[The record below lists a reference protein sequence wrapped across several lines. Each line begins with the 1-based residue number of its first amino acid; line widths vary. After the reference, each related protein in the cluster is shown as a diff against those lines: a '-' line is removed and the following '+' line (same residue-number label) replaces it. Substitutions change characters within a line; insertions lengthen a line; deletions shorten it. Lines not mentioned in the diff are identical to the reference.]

1 MNAAGGITPALAV
14 FGLFVIMGI
23 YNGLKGNKFFN
34 ISYLI
39 TVGIILLLLCISFGY
54 SLSCYYDEIG
64 QGLTVTDTPEKPG
77 HDFGMS
83 LIGLVSLSI
92 VYAVPYT
99 FFYLIKGRCVK
110 YR

>member
-23 YNGLKGNKFFN
+23 HNGLKGNKFFN

-64 QGLTVTDTPEKPG
+64 QGLTVTDTPEKSG

-99 FFYLIKGRCVK
+99 FFYLIKGRRVK